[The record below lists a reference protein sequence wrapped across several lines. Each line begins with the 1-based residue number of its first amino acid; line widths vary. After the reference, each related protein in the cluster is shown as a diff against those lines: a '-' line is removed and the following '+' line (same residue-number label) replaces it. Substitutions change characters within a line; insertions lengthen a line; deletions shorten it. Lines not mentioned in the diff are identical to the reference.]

1 MLLRTA
7 FDPVMSEKQQ
17 MEKLQQLA
25 DLKVQLQMAAMEA
38 AVAKAEAEQARRQLD
53 SLIKKREDTQDVEK
67 HLDDKSRPSQ

>member
-53 SLIKKREDTQDVEK
+53 SLIKKREDIQDVEK